1 MQSSETRAREKQK
14 SSTPLSSSLALL
26 RGFRKILV
34 SFFSLSLFL
43 KYIHLPR
50 TLTTLAIRDPLQPSP
65 LPGSTLV
72 IGKISHLLQAAW
84 ETTVGMNA
92 LGNSSI
98 N

>member
-1 MQSSETRAREKQK
+1 MKQEQGRNRKVAHHSHPHLLYSEGLGK
-14 SSTPLSSSLALL
+14 SWLA
-26 RGFRKILV
+26 
-34 SFFSLSLFL
+34 FFLSLFL
-43 KYIHLPR
+43 RYIHLPR
-50 TLTTLAIRDPLQPSP
+50 TLTTLAIRDPLQPFP
-65 LPGSTLV
+65 PPGSTLV